1 MFYPCGRRVNTGSW
15 LSSKPSGSPGARS
28 IFPTDDDHPRSV
40 PPVLEPR
47 PNGLADRFSQTF
59 GPVNPVRVFIV
70 ALLAGYA
77 LLVTIMVFLG
87 LFLIHVLLP
96 VGGLLEAD
104 EDFSQWLADNRSST
118 QEDISW
124 VGSTLSGGHVIPAVL
139 AIGLITFVVM
149 RRWILAAFVVLVVA
163 VESATYRVT
172 SLIVE
177 RQRPDVER
185 LESLPVDASYPSGHT
200 AAAVAMY
207 GGLLLLL
214 ASRIDNTVVR
224 IVALVL
230 GIGIPLF
237 VAWSRMYRGMHHFS
251 DVVAGLLMGMGA
263 IVILVFAAR
272 AARAS
277 TDRRDGVGLAAGGPT
292 S

>member
-1 MFYPCGRRVNTGSW
+1 MSVPR
-15 LSSKPSGSPGARS
+15 PSESRGDVRTSRP
-28 IFPTDDDHPRSV
+28 V
-40 PPVLEPR
+40 PPVLEAR
-47 PNGLADRFSQTF
+47 PDGLADRFSKTF

-96 VGGLLEAD
+96 TGGLLEAD
-104 EDFSQWLADNRSST
+104 EDFSQWLADNRSPT

-124 VGSTLSGGHVIPAVL
+124 VGSTLSGGHVIPAV
-139 AIGLITFVVM
+139 IGISLVTFLVM
-149 RRWILAAFVVLVVA
+149 RRWLLAAFIVFVVA
-163 VESATYRVT
+163 VESATYRAT

-185 LESLPVDASYPSGHT
+185 LEGLPVDASYPSGHT

-207 GGLLLLL
+207 GGILLLI
-214 ASRIDNTVVR
+214 ASRIDSTVVR
-224 IVALVL
+224 VLCVVL
-230 GIGIPLF
+230 GVAIPLF
-237 VAWSRMYRGMHHFS
+237 VGWSRAYRGMHHFS
-251 DVVAGLLMGMGA
+251 DVVAGLLMGLGA
-263 IVILVFAAR
+263 LVILVFAAR

-277 TDRRDGVGLAAGGPT
+277 AERRDGVPVGGD
-292 S
+292 SA